1 MKIKSSNSLTTNI
14 SYPHILYNLKPQLIS
29 SKKSCNFSPI
39 SSNYEKDAQPKGI
52 TTVVFKKLNAEPFS
66 IQEHAIHGVNNKPQV
81 YFTNVERII
90 EVSHWGNIA
99 ITEFYSLKNFGPSLK
114 GEFSRISFGS
124 QGYQDPVSAKNAFR
138 GIEAQLSYD
147 AWGLYYRDEVGNI
160 STSKAYRDDYQ
171 NKVKLALVP
180 RFSLLGQWKSNWEI
194 GYNLPTK
201 NFLYH

>member
-1 MKIKSSNSLTTNI
+1 M
-14 SYPHILYNLKPQLIS
+14 
-29 SKKSCNFSPI
+29 
-39 SSNYEKDAQPKGI
+39 
-52 TTVVFKKLNAEPFS
+52 
-66 IQEHAIHGVNNKPQV
+66 NNKPQV

-99 ITEFYSLKNFGPSLK
+99 ITEFYNLKNFGPSLK

-201 NFLYH
+201 NFLYHEGNKFQMDNIALEYTLEKVIAENYDFKIILPEGAANVKVKIGEQ